1 MNAPDASHLEDPAA
15 VDWAAITVR
24 NTLLALVGLVVGAI
38 VGLVIAGYAGW
49 IPPLNMC

>member
-1 MNAPDASHLEDPAA
+1 MSAHYTAHLEDPAA
-15 VDWAAITVR
+15 VDWAAVTVR
-24 NTLLALVGLVVGAI
+24 NTLLALAGLVVGAI

>member
-1 MNAPDASHLEDPAA
+1 MSAPYAAHLEDPAA
-15 VDWAAITVR
+15 VDWAAVIAR
-24 NTLLALVGLVVGAI
+24 NTLLALAGLVVGAI

>member
-1 MNAPDASHLEDPAA
+1 MSAHDSWHPPGPDAVGVGRD
-15 VDWAAITVR
+15 V
-24 NTLLALVGLVVGAI
+24 LLVLVGLVVGAI